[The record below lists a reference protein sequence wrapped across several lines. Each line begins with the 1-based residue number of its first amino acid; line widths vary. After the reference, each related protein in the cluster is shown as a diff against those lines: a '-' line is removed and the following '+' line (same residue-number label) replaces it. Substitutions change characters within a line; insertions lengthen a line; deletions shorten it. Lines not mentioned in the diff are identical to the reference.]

1 MFSEPLAGWRHVG
14 VTEHRTKKDYAY
26 QLKFLVDIY
35 HPEAE
40 KITLIHDNLNTHV
53 SYALYETFEP
63 QEAKRILDKL
73 DIHYTPKHGSRA
85 DSFSGLI
92 PFLSLFNRL
101 WGKQSKVF
109 LKIFR
114 YLF

>member
-1 MFSEPLAGWRHVG
+1 MNY
-14 VTEHRTKKDYAY
+14 K
-26 QLKFLVDIY
+26 LKAKIQNLVNVLPTSLFY
-35 HPEAE
+35 P
-40 KITLIHDNLNTHV
+40 
-53 SYALYETFEP
+53 
-63 QEAKRILDKL
+63 
-73 DIHYTPKHGSRA
+73 RA

-109 LKIFR
+109 FKIFR

>member
-1 MFSEPLAGWRHVG
+1 MNY
-14 VTEHRTKKDYAY
+14 K
-26 QLKFLVDIY
+26 LKAKIQNLVNVLPTSLFY
-35 HPEAE
+35 P
-40 KITLIHDNLNTHV
+40 
-53 SYALYETFEP
+53 
-63 QEAKRILDKL
+63 
-73 DIHYTPKHGSRA
+73 RA